1 MFEFVLPSVI
11 ASYFG
16 LLILF
21 FVLRKGISTSFDRQR
36 LALFL
41 SAPRLISPVE

>member
-16 LLILF
+16 LLILSF
-21 FVLRKGISTSFDRQR
+21 ALRQMISTDSD
-36 LALFL
+36 A
-41 SAPRLISPVE
+41 

>member
-16 LLILF
+16 LLLLT
-21 FVLRKGISTSFDRQR
+21 FVLRKGIP
-36 LALFL
+36 A
-41 SAPRLISPVE
+41 SADS